1 MDVLEE
7 ISSPEL
13 NLSRFP
19 SPSPVLLSAASL
31 PFCSCFPAMEDNK
44 NVGPR
49 SCLPAWVT
57 VTAAAW
63 LQGLEDLSNCLYT
76 APCWSLSVRRL
87 GLLRVGSVELLHPD
101 RPPIS
106 GPAARQL
113 AYDPEAD
120 WLAVSWD
127 RAAGAQDVGLAHWG
141 FRGRVLMARCRG
153 RGGNRVMGDKDGR
166 CQAVSDLE
174 HSERPLCHKA
184 VGPLRLLLRLGVLLR
199 LWDPTLLGS
208 LAFIG
213 LLPGLNGLLDLL
225 CLSPADVVYLPGAL
239 E

>member
-1 MDVLEE
+1 M
-7 ISSPEL
+7 
-13 NLSRFP
+13 
-19 SPSPVLLSAASL
+19 
-31 PFCSCFPAMEDNK
+31 
-44 NVGPR
+44 
-49 SCLPAWVT
+49 T

-63 LQGLEDLSNCLYT
+63 LHGLEDLSNCLYT

-101 RPPIS
+101 RPPVS

-113 AYDPEAD
+113 AYDPEANR
-120 WLAVSWD
+120 LAVSWD

-141 FRGRVLMARCRG
+141 FRGRVLMAWRRG

-184 VGPLRLLLRLGVLLR
+184 VGPLRLLLRFGVLLR
-199 LWDPTLLGS
+199 LRDPTLLGS
-208 LAFIG
+208 LAFIW

-225 CLSPADVVYLPGAL
+225 CLSPADVVDLPGAL
-239 E
+239 ERIKELIQTHISLHELLQQLLGSRTDKQSAVRQLATEVHLLSKLSVLNLAS